1 MNHRWSVSMGDSS
14 TTSNPRP
21 MCNRTFSGLAVS
33 SHEAL
38 RCWSNSSHKLDART
52 LGEVGHPRPAYRVT
66 FVTWPRVGLLAEVAE
81 CAK

>member
-33 SHEAL
+33 SHEAV
-38 RCWSNSSHKLDART
+38 RCWSNSSHKLDA
-52 LGEVGHPRPAYRVT
+52 
-66 FVTWPRVGLLAEVAE
+66 
-81 CAK
+81 